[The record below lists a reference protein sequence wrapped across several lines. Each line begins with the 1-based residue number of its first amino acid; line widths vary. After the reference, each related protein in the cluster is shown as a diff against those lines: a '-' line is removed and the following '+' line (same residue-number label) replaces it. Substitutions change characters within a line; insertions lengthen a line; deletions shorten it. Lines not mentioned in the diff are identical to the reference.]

1 MESPVVR
8 YLLREITMTTD
19 SASVGVSTFVNPQT
33 APSLQKRLLAIL
45 REWQRR
51 IHERRELAGLS
62 ELELRDIGYP
72 AEIEAEKSKPF
83 WRA

>member
-1 MESPVVR
+1 
-8 YLLREITMTTD
+8 MTTN
-19 SASVGVSTFVNPQT
+19 SASVGVNAYVNTQT
-33 APSLQKRLLAIL
+33 APSLRKQLLATL

-51 IHERRELAGLS
+51 IHDRRELAGLS
-62 ELELRDIGYP
+62 DLELRDIGYP

>member
-19 SASVGVSTFVNPQT
+19 SASVGVNTFVNAQT